1 MTGPVGLTE
10 SEAALV
16 AAMGAIRWL
25 PGAAVHSGPDVTWV
39 AGGRPLDGVN
49 HVLRLE
55 LTGPDA
61 AIDARIDEIDAEL
74 RRRGAVP
81 TTWWIG
87 PSTRPADLA
96 GRLHARGFVDADP
109 EYGMVID
116 LAAVER
122 PVATASSSA
131 TVEEVEDEPALDAF
145 LAVMAGAYGWADDGR
160 SSVWAELYRTTPG
173 LTPRPWRHIVV
184 RRDGRPSACASLF
197 TIDGHAFVT
206 NVGTIPS
213 ARGAG
218 LGTAATLAVLDIAR
232 RLGHHRASLT
242 ASLMGRGVYAH
253 IGFREDARLDRC
265 ISPGGLSATAPA
277 ATPSAAPG

>member
-1 MTGPVGLTE
+1 LTDPAGLTE

-25 PGAAVHSGPDVTWV
+25 PGAEFHAGPDVTWV
-39 AGGRPLDGVN
+39 AGGRPLDGIN
-49 HVLRLE
+49 HVLRLAV
-55 LTGPDA
+55 GGSDA
-61 AIDARIDEIDAEL
+61 AIEARIDEIDADL
-74 RRRGAVP
+74 RARGAVP

-87 PSTRPADLA
+87 PSTMPADLA

-116 LAAVER
+116 LAAVQR
-122 PVATASSSA
+122 PAATALPAA
-131 TVEEVEDEPALDAF
+131 TIEEVEDEAGLDSF
-145 LAVMAGAYGWADDGR
+145 LEVMGGAYGWPDDGR
-160 SSVWAELYRTTPG
+160 SSVWAELYRTPRASDI
-173 LTPRPWRHIVV
+173 RPWWHVLV
-184 RRDGRPSACASLF
+184 RRDGRPSAAASLF
-197 TIDGHAFVT
+197 TIDSHAFVT

-232 RLGHHRASLT
+232 RLGHRRASLT

-265 ISPGGLSATAPA
+265 ISPGAVGSPRLA
-277 ATPSAAPG
+277 ADPG

>member
-1 MTGPVGLTE
+1 VTDPAGLTE

-25 PGAAVHSGPDVTWV
+25 PGAEVHAGPDVTWV

-49 HVLRLE
+49 HVLRLDVS
-55 LTGPDA
+55 GSDA
-61 AIDARIDEIDAEL
+61 EIEARIDAIDADL
-74 RRRGAVP
+74 RQRGAVP

-87 PSTRPADLA
+87 PSTLPADLA

-116 LAAVER
+116 LAEVQR
-122 PVATASSSA
+122 PAAAAAAATSAASTA
-131 TVEEVEDEPALDAF
+131 AIEEVEDEAGLDAF
-145 LAVMAGAYGWADDGR
+145 LAVMGGAYGWADDGR
-160 SSVWAELYRTTPG
+160 SSVWAELYRSAPA
-173 LTPRPWRHIVV
+173 LPDRPWWHVLV

-197 TIDGHAFVT
+197 TADGHAFVT

-232 RLGHHRASLT
+232 RLGYRRASLT
-242 ASLMGRGVYAH
+242 ASLMGRGVYTH

-265 ISPGGLSATAPA
+265 ISPA
-277 ATPSAAPG
+277 AAARA

>member
-1 MTGPVGLTE
+1 MTE
-10 SEAALV
+10 SEVALV

-25 PGAAVHSGPDVTWV
+25 PGAEVHAGPDVTWV

-49 HVLRLE
+49 HVVRLALNGSE
-55 LTGPDA
+55 AEIET
-61 AIDARIDEIDAEL
+61 RIDEIDADL
-74 RRRGAVP
+74 RQRGAVP

-87 PSTRPADLA
+87 PSTLPADLA
-96 GRLHARGFVDADP
+96 RRLHARGFVDADP

-116 LAAVER
+116 LAAIEPR
-122 PVATASSSA
+122 APATSSA
-131 TVEEVEDEPALDAF
+131 PAAAVEEVEDEAGLDSF
-145 LAVMAGAYGWADDGR
+145 LEVMAGAYGWSDDGR
-160 SSVWAELYRTTPG
+160 SSVWAELYRTTPDIDV
-173 LTPRPWRHIVV
+173 RPWRHVLV
-184 RRDGRPSACASLF
+184 RRGGRPSACASLF

-232 RLGHHRASLT
+232 RLGHRRASLT
-242 ASLMGRGVYAH
+242 ASLMGRGVYTN

-265 ISPGGLSATAPA
+265 ISPAAAGTPPPTAQ
-277 ATPSAAPG
+277 PG